1 MGDITLTAALR
12 ANLLSLQSTADLL
25 GRTQFRL
32 ATGNKVNSA
41 LDNPSAFFASQSLSN
56 RANDLSGLLDG
67 IGQSV
72 QALKAADEGIKG
84 LTKLINQAKS
94 IAETAKSQ
102 ASGGVLYTG
111 TVSIN
116 STNQAS
122 LTAALA
128 ANNDT
133 FKVQVG
139 SGAVTTFTIGTGET
153 LQTLVDQLNTIDGVS
168 ATLVADT
175 ANAGNVFVQ
184 LRTTNGQTL
193 TVTNGT
199 NTPATAIFGAGV
211 LNGGAAL
218 PATTTAPTDRVS
230 LESQYNTIRTQ
241 INQYITDT
249 GYKGINLLNGDN
261 LVTQFNEKNTSSLTV
276 TGVTYTSTGLGI
288 SAAAFGTTANIQTAL
303 DQITTALSTL
313 RNQATSFG
321 NNLSVIQT
329 REDFTKNLVNVLR
342 DGSSA
347 LTIADK
353 NEEGA
358 NLLALQTSQQLG
370 IQALSLASQANQSVL
385 RLFG

>member
-41 LDNPSAFFASQSLSN
+41 LDNPSAFFAAQSLNN
-56 RANDLSGLLDG
+56 RAGDLSGLLDG

-72 QALKAADEGIKG
+72 QSLKAADEGIKG
-84 LTKLINQAKS
+84 LTRLVNQAKS

-116 STNQAS
+116 ATNQAS

-139 SGAVTTFTIGTGET
+139 SGAVTTFTISTGQT
-153 LQTLVDQLNTIDGVS
+153 LQSLLDQLNTIDGVS
-168 ATLVADT
+168 ATTVEDT

-184 LRTTNGQTL
+184 LRTTNGATL

-230 LESQYNTIRTQ
+230 LESQYNTIRSQ
-241 INQYITDT
+241 IDEFIADT
-249 GYKGINLLNGDN
+249 GYKGVNLLNGDN
-261 LVTQFNEKNTSSLTV
+261 LVTQFNEDNTSSLTV
-276 TGVTYTSTGLGI
+276 TGSTFDASGLGLN
-288 SAAAFGTTANIQTAL
+288 AASFGTVANIQNSLDDITDAL
-303 DQITTALSTL
+303 NTL
-313 RNQATSFG
+313 RDKARSFG

-329 REDFTKNLVNVLR
+329 REDFTKNLINTLK
-342 DGSSA
+342 DGASA